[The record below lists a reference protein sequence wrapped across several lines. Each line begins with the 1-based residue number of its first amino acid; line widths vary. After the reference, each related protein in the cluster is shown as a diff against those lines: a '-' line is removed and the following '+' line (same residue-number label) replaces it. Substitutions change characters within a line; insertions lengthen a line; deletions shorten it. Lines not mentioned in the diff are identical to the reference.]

1 MVAQT
6 TIQSPSSNYSVNF
19 EGIIGNGY
27 QGDIAIDDVS
37 VVPGTCTLPGTVIQ
51 VLNVCENVKK
61 NDCCRL
67 SHTLP
72 NAIEKMNDWLIG
84 LL

>member
-37 VVPGTCTLPGTVIQ
+37 VVPGTCTLPGTVFQ

-61 NDCCRL
+61 
-67 SHTLP
+67 
-72 NAIEKMNDWLIG
+72 KMIVADKVTPCLMQLKNE
-84 LL
+84 